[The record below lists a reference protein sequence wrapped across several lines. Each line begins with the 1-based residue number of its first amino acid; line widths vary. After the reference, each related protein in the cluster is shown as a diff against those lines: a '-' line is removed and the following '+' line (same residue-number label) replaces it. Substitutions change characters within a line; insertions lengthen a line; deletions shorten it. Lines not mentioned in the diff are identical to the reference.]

1 MSRRPEATEAA
12 EVRPPRLAYVIGTY
26 PSLTTTFID
35 REIHVLRGWGVPVR
49 VVALRRPR
57 HPLGPGQR
65 RLQADVRYVLPVTPV
80 ALLHSHLHFL
90 LRRPVTYVSI
100 LVFLLTRRHPSARA
114 RWRTLLHVG
123 EAVHAAR
130 LVQQGGAVD
139 HVHAHFVDRA
149 AVVAMVV
156 SRLLGVPYS
165 ATAHAND
172 IYVDPVL
179 LPEKLAAAK
188 FVATCT
194 AYNAAHLGT
203 VADGRHTDGAGT
215 DDRDDDSPG
224 PSVVCIHHGLDLRV
238 FQPQSA
244 RAPAEPHLL
253 SVAQL
258 RPKKGLVHLV
268 DACAELRRR
277 GYVFTC
283 EIVGEGPLRE
293 DLSARIRAHG
303 LQDVVTLTGALPPS
317 EVVERYARSSA
328 FVLPCVT
335 AADGDRDGIPNA
347 LLEAMA
353 MELPVVSTHH
363 SGIPEAVEHERTGLL
378 VPPGDTAALTDAVA
392 RLLDDPDLR
401 RRLGGRAR
409 ASVLQAF
416 DIEANGRRLLEQ
428 FVA

>member
-1 MSRRPEATEAA
+1 MRPDDPDPGAPTSNG
-12 EVRPPRLAYVIGTY
+12 RLPRLTYVIGTY

-35 REIHVLRGWGVPVR
+35 REIRLLRDWGVPVR
-49 VVALRRPR
+49 VVALRRPYHR
-57 HPLGPGQR
+57 LGPGQR
-65 RLQADVRYVLPVTPV
+65 ELQRDVRYVLPVAPL

-90 LRRPVTYVSI
+90 VRRSTSY
-100 LVFLLTRRHPSARA
+100 LATLAFLLTRRHPTVRA
-114 RWRTLLHVG
+114 RWRTLLHFG

-130 LVQQGGAVD
+130 LLHDGPVD

-194 AYNAAHLGT
+194 AYNAAHLDAVAGT
-203 VADGRHTDGAGT
+203 SRTAAGGAG
-215 DDRDDDSPG
+215 SP
-224 PSVVCIHHGLDLRV
+224 VICIHHGLDLGTY
-238 FQPQSA
+238 QPDPDRS
-244 RAPAEPHLL
+244 PDVPLLL

-268 DACAELRRR
+268 DACAALRAA
-277 GYVFTC
+277 GYDFAC

-293 DLSARIRAHG
+293 ELTARIRAHG
-303 LQDVVTLTGALPPS
+303 LDDVVALVGALPPS
-317 EVVERYARSSA
+317 DMAARYARSSL

-353 MELPVVSTHH
+353 MALPVVSTHH
-363 SGIPEAVEHERTGLL
+363 SGIPEAVDHERTGLL
-378 VPPGDTAALTDAVA
+378 VPPGDTAALVAAVA
-392 RLLDDPDLR
+392 RLLDDAE
-401 RRLGGRAR
+401 LGRELGRRAR
-409 ASVLQAF
+409 DHVRQAF
-416 DIEANGRRLLEQ
+416 DIEVNGRRLLDE